1 MCHGHP
7 RKNEVLSRAVQVS
20 CLRLTGVGL
29 VGYWNRSHWL
39 GFGLVSPR
47 EIEWTHWYP
56 QALSWALQ
64 VEKCVNPPLYVS
76 LEEGIPSGR
85 ILHPWR
91 CSTISNTTH
100 ARTWGSLFCQNYL
113 SPNPPGQKSGERD
126 KSSWQGPFLT
136 SAGKCF
142 DSSSKRWKGDQS
154 QALNA
159 YKLA

>member
-7 RKNEVLSRAVQVS
+7 WKNEVLSRAVQVWS
-20 CLRLTGVGL
+20 LRLTGVGL
-29 VGYWNRSHWL
+29 VGYWNRPHWL

-47 EIEWTHWYP
+47 EIEWVSTSLE
-56 QALSWALQ
+56 LSPTGGK
-64 VEKCVNPPLYVS
+64 VKCVNPPLYVS

-113 SPNPPGQKSGERD
+113 SPDPPGQKSGERD

-142 DSSSKRWKGDQS
+142 DSSSERWKGDQS